1 MTTRVISEASRNA
14 TLKDVARL
22 AGVSVSTASK
32 ALNGRKDVGEATRVR
47 VVHAARAARLLTQ
60 RAGQRPHRPAQRH
73 GRAAH
78 LRP

>member
-32 ALNGRKDVGEATRVR
+32 ALNRRKDVGEATRVR
-47 VVHAARAARLLTQ
+47 VVHAASSSPSHPTRWPKA
-60 RAGQRPHRPAQRH
+60 
-73 GRAAH
+73 
-78 LRP
+78 